1 MIQERRCCFCKQAFT
16 PQNPKALFC
25 STRHRVAYFRLKRK
39 IQQNQANGNY
49 KLSFLEIVSFCQ
61 KQGYPITYENRY
73 LKNFAHFCTKEAPL
87 QLLNRY
93 LKKFT
98 RFYEKRGT
106 WRFS

>member
-1 MIQERRCCFCKQAFT
+1 MQKACLFCNQVFT
-16 PQNPKALFC
+16 PKNPKALFC

-39 IQQNQANGNY
+39 VQQSQARGY
-49 KLSFLEIVSFCQ
+49 FKLSFLEIVSFCQ
-61 KQGYPITYENRY
+61 KQGYPVTYENRY
-73 LKNFAHFCTKEAPL
+73 LKNFALFCIKEVHL